1 MKLIN
6 AHEFIWKLE
15 DYAITDAD
23 REFCKKV
30 KFALDKEPPAEAVPI
45 EYLNTLAANR
55 PGMISATISL
65 IKEKW
70 REERK
75 KDGQVKS
82 EHNGSG
88 QGAENVAADR
98 PPFDGIGPAPD
109 RGLRTAE
116 GLQPDGV
123 FCVQKTAGRRKS
135 APRDRIVEA
144 VRKIDNLIDVAEPIE
159 IIDDICRKTREITEF
174 TGLIEE
180 NIVAQN
186 FQTVKALTDAC
197 EFFADRSEQ
206 SAKSV
211 GTIVRSLMKQVG
223 EIRAALTMSAEKES

>member
-6 AHEFIWKLE
+6 AEEFLQ
-15 DYAITDAD
+15 DLLDQSITDTD
-23 REFCKKV
+23 RDFCWKV
-30 KFALDKEPPAEAVPI
+30 KYALNKAKPAEAVPI

-70 REERK
+70 REERE

-82 EHNGSG
+82 EHSGSS

-98 PPFDGIGPAPD
+98 PPFDGIGSAPD

-116 GLQPDGV
+116 GLQPDGI
-123 FCVQKTAGRRKS
+123 FCISKTAGRRKS

-197 EFFADRSEQ
+197 EIFADRSEQ

-211 GTIVRSLMKQVG
+211 GTIVRSLMKQVS

>member
-6 AHEFIWKLE
+6 AEEFLQ
-15 DYAITDAD
+15 DLLDQSITDTD
-23 REFCKKV
+23 RDFCWKV
-30 KFALDKEPPAEAVPI
+30 KYALNKAKPAEAVPI

-70 REERK
+70 REERE

-82 EHNGSG
+82 EHSGSS

-116 GLQPDGV
+116 GLQPNGV
-123 FCVQKTAGRRKS
+123 FCVSKTAGRRKS
-135 APRDRIVEA
+135 APRDRIAEA
-144 VRKIDNLIDVAEPIE
+144 VRRIDNLIETAEPIE
-159 IIDDICRKTREITEF
+159 EIDGICGEMAVIEEY
-174 TGLIEE
+174 TGLIIE
-180 NIVAQN
+180 NLVSQN
-186 FQTVKALTDAC
+186 HRTVKALTEGC
-197 EFFADRSEQ
+197 EVFAERAEESAENVGFIMRRS
-206 SAKSV
+206 
-211 GTIVRSLMKQVG
+211 MKQVG
-223 EIRAALTMSAEKES
+223 EIRTALTMLAEKES

>member
-6 AHEFIWKLE
+6 ADKFIWKLE

-23 REFCKKV
+23 REFCQKV

-55 PGMISATISL
+55 PGMISAAISL

-70 REERK
+70 REERE

-98 PPFDGIGPAPD
+98 PPFDGIGSAPD

-123 FCVQKTAGRRKS
+123 FCVSKTAGRRKS
-135 APRDRIVEA
+135 APRDRIAEA

-180 NIVAQN
+180 NLVAQN

-197 EFFADRSEQ
+197 EIFADRSEQ

-223 EIRAALTMSAEKES
+223 EIRTALTMLAEKES

>member
-6 AHEFIWKLE
+6 ADDFILELE
-15 DYAITDAD
+15 DTAITDAD
-23 REFCKKV
+23 REFCRKV
-30 KFALDKEPPAEAVPI
+30 KYALDKTPPVEAVPI
-45 EYLNTLAANR
+45 KFMGEYKERR
-55 PGMISATISL
+55 PGFVDTAVTMIKHAWGRET
-65 IKEKW
+65 EKN
-70 REERK
+70 
-75 KDGQVKS
+75 GQVKG
-82 EHNGSG
+82 EHNGSS

-98 PPFDGIGPAPD
+98 PPFDGVGTAPD

-123 FCVQKTAGRRKS
+123 FCVSKTAGRRKS

-180 NIVAQN
+180 NLVAQN

-197 EFFADRSEQ
+197 EIFADRSEQ

-223 EIRAALTMSAEKES
+223 EIRTALTMLAEKES